1 MEEILAT
8 IMACKQVRQNE
19 LTNATNLLKHK
30 YFKRFILPSTFPFGT
45 TSCLSTTDIKTEK
58 IS

>member
-19 LTNATNLLKHK
+19 LTNAINLLKHK
-30 YFKRFILPSTFPFGT
+30 YFKRFRDKLNNPT
-45 TSCLSTTDIKTEK
+45 TSLKLHSFF
-58 IS
+58 ISLQ